1 MAGRAAYAEKTIGM
15 EGIAEKKTAKAKII
29 SIDER
34 MGIMTIECP
43 NDIQQHEVPIGTKEF
58 ICPVDGTLLLL

>member
-1 MAGRAAYAEKTIGM
+1 MHRAKSSAEGGK
-15 EGIAEKKTAKAKII
+15 EGAAKARVI

-43 NDIQQHEVPIGTKEF
+43 VDIQQFEVPIGTKEF
-58 ICPVDGTLLLL
+58 KCPVDGTLLIL